1 MFDLR
6 VEDNVMLKLTSLQL
20 VHVWQLHLG
29 DIVAVHVHKDIF
41 DHYDTQLHLL
51 PELVHLLQDVLITA
65 P

>member
-1 MFDLR
+1 
-6 VEDNVMLKLTSLQL
+6 MLKLTSLQL

-41 DHYDTQLHLL
+41 DHYDAQLHLL
-51 PELVHLLQDVLITA
+51 PELVHLLQDVLVTA